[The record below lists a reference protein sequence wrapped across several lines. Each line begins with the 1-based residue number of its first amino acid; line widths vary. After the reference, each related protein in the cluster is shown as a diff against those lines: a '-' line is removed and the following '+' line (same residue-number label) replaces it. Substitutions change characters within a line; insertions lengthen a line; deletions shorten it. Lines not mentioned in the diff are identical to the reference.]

1 MNKFMMK
8 IGIDE
13 LFVVDAVKKTGG
25 LVPFAWFPL
34 LFLVFVH
41 ANLLLFFL

>member
-25 LVPFAWFPL
+25 LAGIQRNYRRKD
-34 LFLVFVH
+34 FVY
-41 ANLLLFFL
+41 